1 MQHLLDLV
9 GDRALDEHFNDAATV
24 MIPNNAHHPGLRQ
37 GDNQEEDIE
46 ESNNELDLNK
56 D

>member
-1 MQHLLDLV
+1 MQHLLDLA
-9 GDRALDEHFNDAATV
+9 GDRTLDEHLNDAAAV
-24 MIPNNAHHPGLRQ
+24 MIPNNAHHPGPNQ
-37 GDNQEEDIE
+37 GENQEVDIE